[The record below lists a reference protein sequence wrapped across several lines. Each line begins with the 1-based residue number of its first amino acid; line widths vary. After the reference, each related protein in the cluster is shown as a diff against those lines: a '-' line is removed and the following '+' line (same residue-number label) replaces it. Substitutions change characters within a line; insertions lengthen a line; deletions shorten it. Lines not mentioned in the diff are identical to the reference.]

1 MLHIVDDEEII
12 RDSLTWLA
20 RSRNIA
26 AIGYES
32 GAAVLGALAHA
43 TGIDAEGECLLLDVR
58 MPGTSGVALF
68 NELKTKGLL
77 HRRPVIFLTGHGD
90 VPMAVDMLKNGA
102 FDFFEKP
109 FNDNQLMDRVLE
121 ALEVSRAGG
130 AEDAV
135 QSRLAALSARE
146 REVLDLIL
154 AGKMNKVIADE
165 LGISMRTVE
174 VHRAH
179 IFDKMNVKAPS
190 LQTRIANLSGGNQQ
204 KVLLARWLEI
214 APKVLILD
222 EPTRGVDIYAKS
234 EIYQLVH
241 KLAEQG
247 VAVVVISSELPE
259 VIGICD
265 RVLVMREGAITGELA
280 GAAITQEAIMHLATD
295 TAGMHGTHAGGA
307 EPPAV
312 GTAAVHSSPSSHSF

>member
-12 RDSLTWLA
+12 RDSLAWLA

-26 AIGYES
+26 ATAYDS
-32 GAAVLGALAHA
+32 GPTLLAALAA
-43 TGIDAEGECLLLDVR
+43 SPGIDAEGECLLLDVR

-121 ALEVSRAGG
+121 ALASSRAGG

-135 QSRLAALSARE
+135 QSRLAALSVRE

-179 IFDKMNVKAPS
+179 IFDKMNVKTA
-190 LQTRIANLSGGNQQ
+190 
-204 KVLLARWLEI
+204 VELARLL
-214 APKVLILD
+214 K
-222 EPTRGVDIYAKS
+222 
-234 EIYQLVH
+234 
-241 KLAEQG
+241 
-247 VAVVVISSELPE
+247 
-259 VIGICD
+259 
-265 RVLVMREGAITGELA
+265 
-280 GAAITQEAIMHLATD
+280 
-295 TAGMHGTHAGGA
+295 
-307 EPPAV
+307 
-312 GTAAVHSSPSSHSF
+312 